1 MIIPNDELCYKS
13 IIGKWGDKVLYGC
26 GTIGGLHIVEA
37 HAPNG
42 HREVIGAGSHRAVAK
57 MTARRLHPEV
67 EFTMLE
73 KSQEIDERDVEGLSV
88 FGMPLMDFWEEIINR
103 AQKKLS

>member
-26 GTIGGLHIVEA
+26 GTIGGLHLVEA
-37 HAPNG
+37 HSTNG
-42 HREVIGAGSHRAVAK
+42 KKEVIGAGSHRAVAK
-57 MTARRLHPEV
+57 MTAKRMHPEI

-73 KSQEIDERDVEGLSV
+73 KSAEIDERDVEDIL
-88 FGMPLMDFWEEIINR
+88 PFWIQVVQR
-103 AQKKLS
+103 TQQKLG